1 MMNVLGGN
9 MKLLSAILTGISYG
23 TLGIA
28 LAAAGVSFDK
38 WQFWVIMLC
47 MLLNGFSSYVSGYE
61 HDDVNR

>member
-23 TLGIA
+23 TLAIV
-28 LAAAGVSFDK
+28 LSTVDVSVDK

-61 HDDVNR
+61 HDRR